1 MMASASNTPGNRVCV
16 IGAGALGLVAIKNL
30 TEQGLDVTAFERSH
44 QLGGTWGW
52 TLDKPD
58 QVTATE
64 LTTSNTSKQTVS
76 DFPARVFS
84 KKT

>member
-1 MMASASNTPGNRVCV
+1 MASASNTLGNKVCV
-16 IGAGALGLVAIKNL
+16 IGTGALGLVAIKNL

-64 LTTSNTSKQTVS
+64 LTTSNTSKQTVRH
-76 DFPARVFS
+76 FPPGAFY
-84 KKT
+84 KQK